1 MINSDTTG
9 IVAQLETSERGGD
22 ALTTYLTEQIAAGRE
37 EEIGELLLKL
47 QSGNDLSEDPIARFE
62 AETAS
67 GDRHNAQVLG
77 YFTGAI
83 EAAVR
88 NVTDDKVAQAE
99 AVGAIFKGAIQ
110 YAGIAGS
117 AGGPATSTTTA
128 TATHLT
134 QGFVDDAVA
143 SIQADGRAL
152 HEELTTLAYPHDAD
166 GVPYEGEQSETP
178 FDTARGRVLDAQS
191 F

>member
-1 MINSDTTG
+1 MRI
-9 IVAQLETSERGGD
+9 
-22 ALTTYLTEQIAAGRE
+22 
-37 EEIGELLLKL
+37 
-47 QSGNDLSEDPIARFE
+47 
-62 AETAS
+62 
-67 GDRHNAQVLG
+67 
-77 YFTGAI
+77 
-83 EAAVR
+83 
-88 NVTDDKVAQAE
+88 
-99 AVGAIFKGAIQ
+99 AIQ